1 MNPRIQQMSHHRR
14 NLTEVHITP
23 IDDIGEDLMYG
34 PYADVR
40 PRQTF
45 VDGPPVVKK
54 KVREENQSYTLSLPK
69 NKVQLK
75 IQYFGGKP

>member
-1 MNPRIQQMSHHRR
+1 MSHHRR
-14 NLTEVHITP
+14 NLTEARITP

-54 KVREENQSYTLSLPK
+54 KIRE
-69 NKVQLK
+69 
-75 IQYFGGKP
+75 